1 MKVIDGAEAAT
12 GAGVVNVRNIGRK
25 TVKVAG
31 AAAAAFCA
39 EFSFRMRQ
47 IYQSLKKPARN
58 GQAFYLTF
66 KLKA

>member
-39 EFSFRMRQ
+39 RFLRGIQ
-47 IYQSLKKPARN
+47 L
-58 GQAFYLTF
+58 
-66 KLKA
+66 